1 MATPKIKTTPTKR
14 RQAWDAFKS
23 GYDGNGPSDAGSY
36 IKSRT
41 GNAILGKDKPVSKTA
56 PAQEKTPKQFEPA
69 KPGQT
74 KAQKK
79 AQSMPDR
86 LKKYLGYDPGNKPAT
101 PNALDQQLG
110 TLKKELRPAQLNSGS
125 KSLPAEKIT
134 KIQQA
139 LELGKANKDQYALA
153 GRSILKY
160 HNASY
165 DVKQLAATWLAI
177 GKTSL
182 MQSKSSQE
190 EGTIEQ
196 TFGTN
201 TIDKHDKKQRDAD
214 YEEKL
219 KKLRKLAGIS
229 A

>member
-36 IKSRT
+36 IKSRI
-41 GNAILGKDKPVSKTA
+41 GNAILGKDKPVSKT
-56 PAQEKTPKQFEPA
+56 EPA
-69 KPGQT
+69 EPEQT

-86 LKKYLGYDPGNKPAT
+86 LKKYIGYDPGNKPET

-110 TLKKELRPAQLNSGS
+110 TLKKELGPAQLNSGS
-125 KSLPAEKIT
+125 KSMPSHKIAQ
-134 KIQQA
+134 IQQA

-165 DVKQLAATWLAI
+165 DVRQLAATWLAI